1 MRNLCDQ
8 RNEWRRSEIYVTSKT
23 SEHNLPEILA
33 YVWLR
38 VTHPNKRKNFWEIMF
53 ARFAGAI
60 NCTSSSL
67 ISLVKL
73 DLASLRNQKENCQ
86 LNPAYPD
93 WRKTYCSC
101 WRIVTMADSASIGG
115 GGGGRGRASFRFFYP
130 KNQRKSV
137 NHLIVI
143 IRSPPSRLKNVQHL
157 APLIDH
163 LFPPNY
169 FFFKNSFMKNK
180 TVWFCPS

>member
-1 MRNLCDQ
+1 MWPAKWVTKEWNLCHQ
-8 RNEWRRSEIYVTSKT
+8 QNERTQSPRNSCVCLI
-23 SEHNLPEILA
+23 A
-33 YVWLR
+33 
-38 VTHPNKRKNFWEIMF
+38 PNSSQQTQNFLEIMF

-67 ISLVKL
+67 ISLAKL